1 VADDAMDT
9 TDPWRAAQARRAAA
23 GGGGFTAPRPER
35 LDPDPGPD
43 TAAGPASGDPF
54 APGSGSWSQAPSS
67 TPDAEPWRA
76 EPGSAAWFAPTT
88 DRGAAAAP
96 TAPADGLPGL
106 TRPDRVSPPPTGP
119 DDLPGP
125 GRAAP
130 GREGWARSTGTY
142 TPSITD
148 KGANLSIILGIIG
161 LLICGFLLGPAAIVE
176 GVKARRRIAASGGG
190 LTGNAR
196 AIVGIVIGSVAT
208 FLSSLGIL
216 AIVLE
221 AALT

>member
-1 VADDAMDT
+1 MADDAMDAN
-9 TDPWRAAQARRAAA
+9 DPWRAAQARRAAS
-23 GGGGFTAPRPER
+23 GGGGFTAPHPHD
-35 LDPDPGPD
+35 LDPEPAP
-43 TAAGPASGDPF
+43 TADQQVVWDPF
-54 APGSGSWSQAPSS
+54 APAAAPWTDASAGA
-67 TPDAEPWRA
+67 PEAEPWRG
-76 EPGSAAWFAPTT
+76 EPGSAEWFAPPT
-88 DRGAAAAP
+88 DPGAPAG
-96 TAPADGLPGL
+96 PADGLPGL
-106 TRPDRVSPPPTGP
+106 TRPDRPTSSAPTGTGH
-119 DDLPGP
+119 DVPGP

-142 TPSITD
+142 TPSVTD
-148 KGANLSIILGIIG
+148 KGANLSIILGVIG
-161 LLICGFLLGPAAIVE
+161 LLICGILLGPAAIVE
-176 GVKARRRIAASGGG
+176 GVKARRRIGSSGGG

>member
-1 VADDAMDT
+1 MADDGMDA
-9 TDPWRAAQARRAAA
+9 TDPWRAAQARRAAS
-23 GGGGFTAPRPER
+23 GGGGFTAPHPDD
-35 LDPDPGPD
+35 LDPAPD
-43 TAAGPASGDPF
+43 ATGGQQAVWDPF
-54 APGSGSWSQAPSS
+54 APGSGSWADAPASD
-67 TPDAEPWRA
+67 PGAEPWRG
-76 EPGSAAWFAPTT
+76 EPGSAEWFAPPA
-88 DRGAAAAP
+88 DPGAP
-96 TAPADGLPGL
+96 TAPADGHPGL
-106 TRPDRVSPPPTGP
+106 TGPDRTVRSGPTGT

-148 KGANLSIILGIIG
+148 KGANLSIILGVIG
-161 LLICGFLLGPAAIVE
+161 LLLCGILLGPAAIVE

-196 AIVGIVIGSVAT
+196 AVVGIVIGSFAT
-208 FLSSLGIL
+208 FLSSLGVL